1 MSEFIVEL
9 KGLGC
14 PNCAS
19 KIERETQKLKGIEE
33 ANMNFPNQTMAIK
46 LDSSIQIDNA
56 LEQIT
61 KIVHSH
67 ESNVKVSLK
76 NTQAIQLHTHEHK
89 HNHEHCT
96 HEHNHE
102 HTHEHSHEHSH
113 SHGGESEEEIK
124 SKVIRFIL
132 GIVVFGAALV
142 LKLQSPFNLITFLI
156 AYAIFGLDVVI
167 TAVKNIF
174 KGDFF
179 DENFLMTI
187 ATLGA
192 FVIGEYAEAVAVML
206 FYQIG
211 EILQDIAVDHSRK
224 SIKSMM
230 DIRPDFAHKIIDN
243 KEVTLNPSEV
253 NINDYILVKAGEKV
267 PLDGIV
273 TEGTSQLDTKA
284 LTGESMPQSVTVG
297 DEVLSGS
304 INQSGLLKIKVTK
317 SFGES
322 TVTKILE
329 LVENASSAKAP
340 TEKLITKF
348 ARYYTPAVVFIA
360 LAVAFIPPIIIPQAQ
375 FSTWL
380 SRALIMLVISC
391 PCAIVVSVPLG
402 FFSGIGTASS
412 KGILVKG
419 SNYLQAL
426 TEVNTVI
433 FDKTGTLTK
442 GVFEVTKI
450 EVANDCSK
458 QDLLKYTAIAE
469 SNSNHPIA
477 KSIIEKYNKEENVNI
492 EDYQEIAGYG
502 LKVVADNNTIL
513 VGNKKL
519 MDKENLSVPDS
530 DEVGTVVYTVLNGK
544 YIGRLVISDRI
555 KDDSESAIK
564 DLYSLGIKNTIMLT
578 GDRQKNANDVANK
591 IGITKVY
598 SELLPADKVEKL
610 EKISNEN
617 KDGKLIF
624 VGDGINDAPVLTRAD
639 IGIAM
644 GGAGSDAAIEAADIV
659 IMQDEPSK
667 IAQAIRIA
675 KHTNKIV
682 WQNIIFALSIKIFI
696 LILGAL
702 GIANMWLAVF
712 SDVGVTLLAVINSMR
727 RLKD

>member
-1 MSEFIVEL
+1 MGEFVIEL

-14 PNCAS
+14 PHCAS
-19 KIERETQKLKGIEE
+19 KIEEDTQKIKGIKE
-33 ANMNFPNQTMAIK
+33 ANMNFPNQTMVVK
-46 LDSSIQIDNA
+46 LDSSVQIDKT

-61 KIVHSH
+61 QVVHTH
-67 ESNVKVSLK
+67 EAGIKVSLK
-76 NTQAIQLHTHEHK
+76 DKASESHS
-89 HNHEHCT
+89 
-96 HEHNHE
+96 HEHNHN
-102 HTHEHSHEHSH
+102 HENAE
-113 SHGGESEEEIK
+113 GEIK

-132 GIVVFGAALV
+132 GIIVFGAALF
-142 LKLQSPFNLITFLI
+142 LDLQTPFNLILFLT
-156 AYAIFGLDVVI
+156 AYAIFGLDVVV
-167 TAVKNIF
+167 TALKNIF

-179 DENFLMTI
+179 DENFLMSV

-192 FVIGEYAEAVAVML
+192 FIIGEYPEAVAVML

-211 EILQDIAVDHSRK
+211 EILQDIAVGHSRK
-224 SIKSMM
+224 SIKAIM
-230 DIRPDFAHKIIDN
+230 DIRPDFAHKIVGN
-243 KEVTLNPSEV
+243 KETTVNPSEV
-253 NINDYILVKAGEKV
+253 NIDDYILVKAGEKI
-267 PLDGIV
+267 PLDGII

-284 LTGESMPQSVTVG
+284 LTGESVPQIVNIG

-329 LVENASSAKAP
+329 LVENAASRKAP
-340 TEKLITKF
+340 TEKFITKF
-348 ARYYTPAVVFIA
+348 AKYYTPVVVFAA
-360 LAVAFIPPIIIPQAQ
+360 LAVAIIPPVVIPGAE
-375 FSTWL
+375 FSTWI

-412 KGILVKG
+412 KGILIKG

-426 TEVNTVI
+426 TEVNTVV
-433 FDKTGTLTK
+433 FDKTGTLTE

-450 EVANDCSK
+450 EPSNNCSK
-458 QDLLKYTAIAE
+458 EDLLKYTAIAE

-477 KSIIEKYNKEENVNI
+477 KSIMSKYNKSDNI
-492 EDYQEIAGYG
+492 NIQEYEEIAGYG
-502 LKVVADNNTIL
+502 VKVVSDNNTIL

-519 MDKENLSVPDS
+519 MSRENLSTPDS
-530 DEVGTVVYTVLNGK
+530 DEMGTIIYTALNGT
-544 YIGRLVISDRI
+544 YIGYLVISDKI
-555 KDDSESAIK
+555 KNDSEVAIK
-564 DLYSLGIKNTIMLT
+564 NLNSLGINNTVMLT
-578 GDRQKNANDVANK
+578 GDRQKTANAVANK
-591 IGITKVY
+591 IGISKVY

-617 KDGKLIF
+617 TNGKLIF
-624 VGDGINDAPVLTRAD
+624 VGDGINDAPVLARAD

-667 IAQAIRIA
+667 IGEAIQIA

-682 WQNIIFALSIKIFI
+682 WQNIIFALSVKVIIM
-696 LILGAL
+696 ILGAF
-702 GIANMWLAVF
+702 GFANMWAAVF
-712 SDVGVTLLAVINSMR
+712 ADVGVTLLAVINSMR
-727 RLKD
+727 RVK

>member
-1 MSEFIVEL
+1 MSEFIIEL

-14 PNCAS
+14 PHCAS
-19 KIERETQKLKGIEE
+19 KIEHDTQKLKGIEE

-46 LDSSIQIDNA
+46 LDSSVQIDKA

-61 KIVHSH
+61 QIVHNH
-67 ESNVKVSLK
+67 EASVKVSLK
-76 NTQAIQLHTHEHK
+76 NTHK
-89 HNHEHCT
+89 QIHS
-96 HEHNHE
+96 HEHN
-102 HTHEHSHEHSH
+102 HTHEHSADED
-113 SHGGESEEEIK
+113 EIK
-124 SKVIRFIL
+124 SKVICFIL

-142 LKLQSPFNLITFLI
+142 LNLQAPFNLIMFLV
-156 AYAIFGLDVVI
+156 AYAILGLDVVI

-179 DENFLMTI
+179 DENFLMSI

-192 FVIGEYAEAVAVML
+192 FAIGEYAEAVAVML

-230 DIRPDFAHKIIDN
+230 DIRPDFAHKIVDD
-243 KEVTLNPSEV
+243 KEITINPSEI
-253 NINDYILVKAGEKV
+253 NINDYILVKPGEKV

-273 TEGTSQLDTKA
+273 SEGTSQLDTKA
-284 LTGESMPQSVTVG
+284 LTGESVPQSVNIG

-329 LVENASSAKAP
+329 LVENAASAKAP
-340 TEKLITKF
+340 TEKFITKF

-360 LAVAFIPPIIIPQAQ
+360 LAIAVIPPAIIPEAQ

-412 KGILVKG
+412 KGILIKG

-426 TEVNTVI
+426 TEVNTVV
-433 FDKTGTLTK
+433 FDKTGTLTE

-450 EVANDCSK
+450 EPSNNCSE

-477 KSIIEKYNKEENVNI
+477 KSIIKKYNKAENINI
-492 EDYQEIAGYG
+492 QKYEEIAGYG
-502 LKVVADNNTIL
+502 VKVVSDDNTIL

-519 MDKENLSVPDS
+519 MDKERLSVQNS
-530 DEVGTVVYTVLNGK
+530 EEIGTIIYTALNGE
-544 YIGRLVISDRI
+544 YIGYLVISDRI
-555 KDDSESAIK
+555 KNDSETAIK
-564 DLYSLGIKNTIMLT
+564 NLNLLGINNTIMLT
-578 GDRQKNANDVANK
+578 GDRQKNANAVASK
-591 IGITKVY
+591 IGINKVY
-598 SELLPADKVEKL
+598 SELLPVDKVEKL
-610 EKISNEN
+610 ETIANEN
-617 KDGKLIF
+617 KNGKLVF

-659 IMQDEPSK
+659 IMNDEPSK

-682 WQNIIFALSIKIFI
+682 WQNIIFALGIKVFI

-702 GIANMWLAVF
+702 GFANMWAAVF
-712 SDVGVTLLAVINSMR
+712 ADVGVTLLAVINSMR